1 MSAELKQKKKLTPEE
16 YLELEEKAEYK
27 SEYWDGV
34 MVPLHGDPPELV
46 GANINHI
53 QIVSNL
59 TTLLSPLLRK
69 RDCRVLPSEMK
80 IWISKRGKFFY
91 PDVVI
96 ICGKPHFVKDRRDV
110 IENPLVLIEVLSG
123 STEAKDR
130 AEKFWSY
137 QTLESFQEYVLV
149 SQDRTVV
156 EQFIRQTD
164 GSWRYL
170 ATIGIEAT
178 VTFETIETTLQLQ
191 DIYDLVEFE
200 IEQL

>member
-1 MSAELKQKKKLTPEE
+1 MTAKLKQKKITPEE

-27 SEYWDGV
+27 SEYWDGI
-34 MVPLHGDPPELV
+34 MIPLHGEPPELV

-59 TTLLSPLLRK
+59 TALLSPLLRK
-69 RDCRVLPSEMK
+69 RDCRVFPSEMK
-80 IWISKRGKFFY
+80 IWIAKRGKFFY
-91 PDVVI
+91 PDVAIV
-96 ICGKPHFVKDRRDV
+96 CGKPQFVKNRRDV
-110 IENPLVLIEVLSG
+110 VENPLLLIEVLSD
-123 STEAKDR
+123 STEVKDR

-149 SQDRTVV
+149 SQNRAVV
-156 EQFIRQTD
+156 EQFTRQTD

-170 ATIGIEAT
+170 AAIGLESVITSQTIEA
-178 VTFETIETTLQLQ
+178 VLQLQ

-200 IEQL
+200 VEEL